1 MSRTPPQP
9 RSLIASLVRRS
20 YQTCYVII
28 AALFGVCAIALV
40 LLSLVELVKGMF
52 PGDKADM
59 QGRFDAVLDAI
70 GILTIAVA
78 SLELSQT
85 VLEEEVRRE
94 AIMSAPTRARRFLSR
109 FLIVIVV
116 ALGIEA
122 LIATFQFVHKDPARL
137 PHAAAI
143 AVGAAA
149 LLAAWGVFVHLNRSA
164 EELEPEAMKETKAE
178 DAKVEEA
185 EGGQSR

>member
-1 MSRTPPQP
+1 
-9 RSLIASLVRRS
+9 LIASLVRGS
-20 YQTCYVII
+20 YKTLYVLV
-28 AALFGVCAIALV
+28 ALLFGICAFVLV
-40 LLSLVELVKGMF
+40 ILSVVELAKGVV
-52 PGDKADM
+52 PGDKLDM
-59 QGRFDAVLDAI
+59 RGRFDAVLEAI
-70 GILTIAVA
+70 GMLTVAVA

-94 AIMSAPTRARRFLSR
+94 ASMSAPTRARRFLSR

-149 LLAAWGVFVHLNRSA
+149 LLAAWGVFIRLNRSA
-164 EELEPEAMKETKAE
+164 EELEPEAMKRTKAE
-178 DAKVEEA
+178 DKKVEEA
-185 EGGQSR
+185 EGGQS